1 MINTEIYVENQK
13 LDLTKDLSTEFT
25 YNIDDIKDFS
35 SRNTNFSKT
44 IVLPGNAVNN
54 KVFGHIFEFGSANSF
69 DPTLANVG
77 YNFNASKAANCIVF
91 VDKVQVFKG
100 ILRMLEIIL
109 DNGTI
114 EYECVVFGEL
124 GGFVAALG
132 NDKLENLDF
141 SQYDHVWN
149 MTNITGSWDTVQGS
163 GYYYPLMDYG
173 QVSINR
179 NNKHDWT
186 VQAFRPALY
195 VREYMDK
202 IINESGYT
210 YESSF
215 FNSAVFRRLVIP
227 QNGKILIKNTTKLVQ
242 ANRTVNYTV
251 MNLQNTS
258 FETLKFNSISLAQF
272 TQVGDSAFTYT
283 GTAVANTIIKI
294 DLYGALNLSFNGT
307 GTTSTQL
314 KFDLYKGTT
323 IIATKTF
330 NNTVGSSPSIN
341 IPYLWYEELNAVINP
356 GDVLRIEVN
365 YTMAVDPFMQFVSGS
380 VELYSGSSLKIDN
393 TTNVTV
399 PAEYG
404 DTISINDNIPKG
416 IFQKDFF
423 ASIIKMF
430 NMYVVED
437 PIKSKHL
444 IIKPYIEFYDF
455 DGQSLLA
462 IDDFNSLLKINDLD
476 NLLLEDGAIR
486 YIDWT
491 YKVDRSKAIRI
502 KPMSELNGRYFE
514 FKYKNDADYYNDQY
528 QKKYSQAYGT
538 RIEDSGYDFAKEK
551 QTAEIIFA
559 PTPLVGYN
567 GEDKVF
573 STIFKL
579 NNNVED
585 VTEHV
590 IRILQAKKIT
600 GVTSYA
606 VKNGGTTLQ
615 SLTTY
620 GYAGHLDD
628 PDAPQADL
636 NFSTPSELYFEL
648 VTPYPTANLFNAY
661 WSEYI
666 AEITDKDSKL
676 LSAYVYLKLRDI
688 QSLDFAKLIYIDG
701 ALWRLNSIQDYNP
714 KDIGITKADFLKV
727 IETTY
732 E

>member
-54 KVFGHIFEFGSANSF
+54 KVFGHIFEFGSSNAF
-69 DPTLANVG
+69 DPTQANVG
-77 YNFNASKAANCIVF
+77 YNFNASKAANCVVF

-132 NDKLENLDF
+132 NDKLEDLDF
-141 SQYDHVWN
+141 SAYDHVWN
-149 MTNITGSWDTVQGS
+149 MTNITGSWDNVQGS
-163 GYYYPLMDYG
+163 GYYYPLIDYG
-173 QVSINR
+173 QVSVSR

-202 IINESGYT
+202 IINGSGYT
-210 YESSF
+210 YEASF
-215 FNSAVFRRLVIP
+215 FNSAVFRRLIIP
-227 QNGKILIKNTTKLVQ
+227 QNGKILIKNTSKLVQ
-242 ANRTVNYTV
+242 ADRNAAYII

-258 FETLKFNSISLAQF
+258 TETLSFDSISLAQF
-272 TQVGDSAFTYT
+272 TQSNNSAFTYT
-283 GTAVANTIIKI
+283 GTAVANTTINLN
-294 DLYGALNLSFNGT
+294 LYGALNIGFSGFGT
-307 GTTSTQL
+307 AYTTL
-314 KFDLYKGTT
+314 RFDLYNGTT
-323 IIATKTF
+323 VLATKSF
-330 NNTVGSSPSIN
+330 NNTVGAAPSLA
-341 IPYLWYEELNAVINP
+341 IPYLWNDTLNAVINP

-365 YTMAVDPFMQFVSGS
+365 YTMSFDPSMQFLFGN
-380 VELYSGSSLKIDN
+380 VESYGGTYLKIDN
-393 TTNVTV
+393 STSVTV

-437 PIKSKHL
+437 PNRSKHL

-455 DGQSLLA
+455 DGISLLA
-462 IDDFNSLLKINDLD
+462 VDDFNSLLKVNDLD

-491 YKVDRSKAIRI
+491 YKVDRSKPIRI

-538 RIEDSGYDFAKEK
+538 RIEDSGFDFAKEK

-590 IRILQAKKIT
+590 IRILQAKKMT
-600 GVTSYA
+600 GLTSYA
-606 VKNGGTTLQ
+606 VKNGGTTLAN
-615 SLTTY
+615 LTTY

-636 NFSTPSELYFEL
+636 NFGTPGELYFEL

-676 LSAYVYLKLRDI
+676 LSAFVYLKLRDI
-688 QSLDFAKLIYIDG
+688 YSLDFAKLIYIDG

-714 KDIGITKADFLKV
+714 KDIGITKAEFLKV

>member
-1 MINTEIYVENQK
+1 MIKTEIYIENQR

-54 KVFGHIFEFGSANSF
+54 KIFGHIFEFGSSNLY
-69 DPTLANVG
+69 DPTQTNVG
-77 YNFNASKAANCIVF
+77 YNFNPSKAANCVVF

-114 EYECVVFGEL
+114 EYECAVFGEL

-132 NDKLENLDF
+132 NNKLEDLDF
-141 SQYDHVWN
+141 SAYDHAWN
-149 MTNITGSWDTVQGS
+149 MTNIQGSWNTIQGS
-163 GYYYPLMDYG
+163 GYYYPLIDYG
-173 QVSINR
+173 KVSSA
-179 NNKHDWT
+179 NKHDWN

-195 VREYMDK
+195 AREYMDK
-202 IINESGYT
+202 IINGSGYT

-215 FNSAVFRRLVIP
+215 FNSAVFRRLIIP
-227 QNGKILIKNTTKLVQ
+227 QNGKILVKNTTKLVN
-242 ANRTVNYTV
+242 AERTVNYNLI
-251 MNLQNTS
+251 NLQYFS
-258 FETLKFNSISLAQF
+258 SSYVKFNNISLAQF
-272 TQVGDSAFTYT
+272 TQVDDSSFTYT
-283 GTAVANTIIKI
+283 GTAVANTVINFNLYGFINLLLSGYGTSLLELNFYLYKDTTVIAQKEYREYVSGTIGHQYLWNQTLNATVNPGDVIRIECDCNLQLDPNMQLIEGKI
-294 DLYGALNLSFNGT
+294 DLYT
-307 GTTSTQL
+307 GS
-314 KFDLYKGTT
+314 Y
-323 IIATKTF
+323 
-330 NNTVGSSPSIN
+330 
-341 IPYLWYEELNAVINP
+341 
-356 GDVLRIEVN
+356 
-365 YTMAVDPFMQFVSGS
+365 
-380 VELYSGSSLKIDN
+380 LKIDS
-393 TTNVTV
+393 TSTVTV

-437 PIKSKHL
+437 PIRSKHL

-462 IDDFNSLLKINDLD
+462 LDDFNDLLKVNDQD
-476 NLLLEDGAIR
+476 FLLLEDGTIK

-491 YKVDRSKAIRI
+491 YKVDRSKPIRL

-514 FKYKNDADYYNDQY
+514 FKYKNDTDYYNEQY
-528 QKKYSQAYGT
+528 QKKYSQSYGT
-538 RIEDSGYDFAKEK
+538 RIEDSGYDFAKDK

-590 IRILQAKKIT
+590 IRILQAKKVT

-606 VKNGGTTLQ
+606 VKNAGTTLAN
-615 SLTTY
+615 LTTY

-628 PDAPQADL
+628 PDAPQSDL
-636 NFSTPSELYFEL
+636 NFSTPGELYFEL
-648 VTPYPTANLFNAY
+648 ATPYPTANLFNGY
-661 WSEYI
+661 WSEYV

-676 LSAYVYLKLRDI
+676 LSVFVYLKAKDI
-688 QSLDFAKLIYIDG
+688 YSLDFAKLIWIDG

-714 KDIGITKADFLKV
+714 MDTGITKAEFLKV

>member
-1 MINTEIYVENQK
+1 MIKTEIYIENQR

-25 YNIDDIKDFS
+25 YNIDDVKDFS

-54 KVFGHIFEFGSANSF
+54 QVFGHIFEFGSANDY
-69 DPTLANVG
+69 DPALINVG
-77 YNFNASKAANCIVF
+77 YNFNPSKAANCVVF
-91 VDKVQVFKG
+91 VDKVQIFKG

-114 EYECVVFGEL
+114 EYECAVFGEL
-124 GGFVAALG
+124 GGFIAALG
-132 NDKLENLDF
+132 NEKLENLDF
-141 SQYDHVWN
+141 SQYDHTWN
-149 MTNITGSWDTVQGS
+149 MTNITGSWDNVQGS

-173 QVSINR
+173 LVSSA
-179 NNKHDWT
+179 NKHDWN

-195 VREYMDK
+195 VKEYMDK
-202 IINESGYT
+202 IINGSGYT
-210 YESSF
+210 YEASF
-215 FNSAVFRRLVIP
+215 FNSAVFRRLIIP
-227 QNGKILIKNTTKLVQ
+227 QNGKILIKNTTKLVS
-242 ANRTVNYTV
+242 AERNSAYTV

-258 FETLKFNSISLAQF
+258 TENLKFNDISLAQF
-272 TQVGDSAFTYT
+272 TQTANESFTYT
-283 GTAVANTIIKI
+283 GTAVANTVINLN
-294 DLYGALNLSFNGT
+294 LYGVLNLGFSGFGT
-307 GTTSTQL
+307 AYTTL
-314 KFDLYKGTT
+314 RFDLYKGTT
-323 IIATKTF
+323 VLATKSF
-330 NNTVGSSPSIN
+330 NNTVGSAPSLA
-341 IPYLWYEELNAVINP
+341 IPYLWTDTLNAVINP
-356 GDVLRIEVN
+356 GETLRIEVN
-365 YTMAVDPFMQFVSGS
+365 YTMSFDPSLQFLSGS
-380 VELYSGSSLKIDN
+380 VESYGGTFLKIDN
-393 TTNVTV
+393 ATSITV

-455 DGQSLLA
+455 DGLSLLA
-462 IDDFNSLLKINDLD
+462 IDDFNGLLKINDLD
-476 NLLLEDGAIR
+476 NLLLEDGVIR

-491 YKVDRSKAIRI
+491 YKVDRSKPIRL

-514 FKYKNDADYYNDQY
+514 FKYKNDTDYYNDQY

-579 NNNVED
+579 NNGVED

-606 VKNGGTTLQ
+606 VKNAGATLQ

-636 NFSTPSELYFEL
+636 NFGTPGELYFEL
-648 VTPYPTANLFNAY
+648 VTPYPTANLFNGY

-676 LSAYVYLKLRDI
+676 LSAFVYLKAKDI
-688 QSLDFAKLIYIDG
+688 YSLDFARLIYIDG
-701 ALWRLNSIQDYNP
+701 ALWRLNSVQDYNP
-714 KDIGITKADFLKV
+714 MDTGITKAEDRKSV
-727 IETTY
+727 V
-732 E
+732 

>member
-1 MINTEIYVENQK
+1 MIKTEIYIENQR

-25 YNIDDIKDFS
+25 YNIDDVKDFS

-54 KVFGHIFEFGSANSF
+54 QVFGHIFEFGSSNDY
-69 DPTLANVG
+69 DPALINVG
-77 YNFNASKAANCIVF
+77 YNFNPSKAANCVVF
-91 VDKVQVFKG
+91 VDKVQIFKG

-114 EYECVVFGEL
+114 EYECAVFGEL
-124 GGFVAALG
+124 GGFIAALG
-132 NDKLENLDF
+132 NEKLESLDF
-141 SQYDHVWN
+141 SQYDHTWN
-149 MTNITGSWDTVQGS
+149 MTNITGSWNTVQGS

-173 QVSINR
+173 LVSSA
-179 NNKHDWT
+179 NKHDWN

-195 VREYMDK
+195 VKEYMDK
-202 IINESGYT
+202 IINGSGYT
-210 YESSF
+210 YEASF
-215 FNSAVFRRLVIP
+215 FNSAVFRRLIIP

-242 ANRTVNYTV
+242 ADRNVAYTV

-258 FETLKFNSISLAQF
+258 TENLKFNDISLAQF
-272 TQVGDSAFTYT
+272 TQTANESFTYT
-283 GTAVANTIIKI
+283 GTAVANTVINLN
-294 DLYGALNLSFNGT
+294 LYGVLNLAFSGFGT
-307 GTTSTQL
+307 AYTTL
-314 KFDLYKGTT
+314 RFDLYKGTT
-323 IIATKTF
+323 VLATKSF
-330 NNTVGSSPSIN
+330 NNTVGAAPSLA
-341 IPYLWYEELNAVINP
+341 IPYLWTDTLNAVINP
-356 GDVLRIEVN
+356 GETLRIEVN
-365 YTMAVDPFMQFVSGS
+365 YTMSFDPSLQFLSGS
-380 VELYSGSSLKIDN
+380 VESYGGTFLKIDN
-393 TTNVTV
+393 ATSITV

-437 PIKSKHL
+437 PIRAKHL

-462 IDDFNSLLKINDLD
+462 IDDFNSLLKINDQD
-476 NLLLEDGAIR
+476 NLLLEDGAIK

-579 NNNVED
+579 NNGVED

-606 VKNGGTTLQ
+606 VKNAGATLAN
-615 SLTTY
+615 LTTY

-676 LSAYVYLKLRDI
+676 LSAFVYLKLRDI

-714 KDIGITKADFLKV
+714 KDIGITKAEFLKV

>member
-54 KVFGHIFEFGSANSF
+54 KVFGHIFEFGSANEF
-69 DPTLANVG
+69 DPALANVG

-132 NDKLENLDF
+132 NDKLEDLDF

-149 MTNITGSWDTVQGS
+149 MTNITGSWNSVQGS
-163 GYYYPLMDYG
+163 GYYYPLIDYG
-173 QVSINR
+173 QVSISR
-179 NNKHDWT
+179 ANKHDWT

-195 VREYMDK
+195 LREYMDK
-202 IINESGYT
+202 IINGSGYT

-215 FNSAVFRRLVIP
+215 FNSAVFRRLIIP
-227 QNGKILIKNTTKLVQ
+227 QNGKFLIKNTTKLVS
-242 ANRTVNYTV
+242 AERNSAYIV

-258 FETLKFNSISLAQF
+258 TENLKFDDISLAQF
-272 TQVGDSAFTYT
+272 TQLNNESFTYT
-283 GTAVANTIIKI
+283 GTAVANTVINLN
-294 DLYGALNLSFNGT
+294 LYGVLNLSFTGFGT
-307 GTTSTQL
+307 AYTTL
-314 KFDLYKGTT
+314 RFDLYKGSTVL
-323 IIATKTF
+323 ATKSF
-330 NNTVGSSPSIN
+330 NNTVGAAPSLA
-341 IPYLWYEELNAVINP
+341 IPYLWTDTLNAVINP
-356 GDVLRIEVN
+356 GETLRVEVN
-365 YTMAVDPFMQFVSGS
+365 YTMSFDPSLQFLSGN
-380 VELYSGSSLKIDN
+380 VESYGGTSLKIDN
-393 TTNVTV
+393 STSVTV
-399 PAEYG
+399 PVEYG
-404 DTISINDNIPKG
+404 DSISINDNIPKG

-437 PIKSKHL
+437 PIRAKHL

-491 YKVDRSKAIRI
+491 YKVDRSKPIRI

-514 FKYKNDADYYNDQY
+514 FKYKNDADYYNEQY

-606 VKNGGTTLQ
+606 VKNGGTTLAN
-615 SLTTY
+615 LTTY
-620 GYAGHLDD
+620 GYAGHVDD

-636 NFSTPSELYFEL
+636 NFGTPAELYFEL

-666 AEITDKDSKL
+666 SEITDKNSKL
-676 LSAYVYLKLRDI
+676 LSAFVYLKLRDI

>member
-1 MINTEIYVENQK
+1 MIKTEIYIENQR

-54 KVFGHIFEFGSANSF
+54 KIFGHIFEFGSSNLY
-69 DPTLANVG
+69 DPAQTNVG
-77 YNFNASKAANCIVF
+77 YNFNPSKAANCVVF

-114 EYECVVFGEL
+114 EYECAVFGEL
-124 GGFVAALG
+124 GGFIAALG
-132 NDKLENLDF
+132 NNKLENLDF
-141 SQYDHVWN
+141 SAYDHAWN
-149 MTNITGSWDTVQGS
+149 MTNIQGSWNTIQGS
-163 GYYYPLMDYG
+163 GYYYPLIDYG
-173 QVSINR
+173 KVSSA
-179 NNKHDWT
+179 NKHDWN

-195 VREYMDK
+195 AREYMDK
-202 IINESGYT
+202 IINGSGYT

-215 FNSAVFRRLVIP
+215 FNSAVFRRLIIP
-227 QNGKILIKNTTKLVQ
+227 QNGKILVKNTTKLVN
-242 ANRTVNYTV
+242 ADRTVNYNLI
-251 MNLQNTS
+251 NLQYFS
-258 FETLKFNSISLAQF
+258 SSYVKFNSISLAQF
-272 TQVGDSAFTYT
+272 TQVDDSSFTYT
-283 GTAVANTIIKI
+283 GTAVANTVINLNLYGFINLLLSGYGTSLLELNFYLYKDTTVIAQKEYREYVSGTIGHQFLWNQTLNATVNPGDVIRIECDCNLQLDPNMQLIEGKI
-294 DLYGALNLSFNGT
+294 DLYT
-307 GTTSTQL
+307 GS
-314 KFDLYKGTT
+314 Y
-323 IIATKTF
+323 
-330 NNTVGSSPSIN
+330 
-341 IPYLWYEELNAVINP
+341 
-356 GDVLRIEVN
+356 
-365 YTMAVDPFMQFVSGS
+365 
-380 VELYSGSSLKIDN
+380 LKIDS
-393 TTNVTV
+393 TSTVTV

-437 PIKSKHL
+437 PIRAKHL

-462 IDDFNSLLKINDLD
+462 IDDFNSLLKINDQD

-491 YKVDRSKAIRI
+491 YKVDRSKPIRI

-620 GYAGHLDD
+620 GYAGHVDD

-636 NFSTPSELYFEL
+636 NFGTPGELYFEL

-666 AEITDKDSKL
+666 SEITDKNSKL
-676 LSAYVYLKLRDI
+676 LSAFVYLKLRDI

-714 KDIGITKADFLKV
+714 KDIGITKAEFLKV